1 MMLIDMLSRTPRREP
16 RPLTGRAVLAIML
29 AFFAVVAGVNA
40 LMMTMAI
47 RTMPG
52 LDARNGYE
60 VSQRYNGEIAR
71 MAGQGVRGWRADLSA
86 VRVGGSTQIVF
97 SVAERDN
104 RAVNGLEVEARLMH
118 PASRQLDRTVAL
130 APIGDG
136 RYAAVIPGVA
146 KGQWTLAIDAGRN
159 GERLFSSQ
167 NRFFLKD

>member
-1 MMLIDMLSRTPRREP
+1 MLIDLLSRTPRRQP
-16 RPLTGRAVLAIML
+16 RQLTGRAVLAMML

-71 MAGQGVRGWRADLSA
+71 MAGQAARGWTADLSA
-86 VRVGGSTQIVF
+86 VRVGGSAEIVF
-97 SVAERDN
+97 SVAERNN
-104 RAVNGLEVEARLMH
+104 RAVNGLDVKARLMH
-118 PASRQLDRTVAL
+118 PASRQLDRNVAL
-130 APIGDG
+130 APVGDG

-146 KGQWTLAIDAGRN
+146 KGQWTLAVDAGRD
-159 GERLFSSQ
+159 GERFFSSQ
-167 NRFFLKD
+167 NRVYLKD